1 MKYLNKINVT
11 SDDVRRTINALE
23 KRLAYWKENCLYAVY
38 EIRQMETAIDV
49 LSDLV
54 LDVDE
59 YESRKP
65 VKISMKQDDE
75 LKRG

>member
-1 MKYLNKINVT
+1 MKYLNGVNIA
-11 SDDVRRTINALE
+11 SDDVRRTINALD
-23 KRLAYWKENCLYAVY
+23 KRLAYWKENYLYATY

-59 YESRKP
+59 YESR
-65 VKISMKQDDE
+65 
-75 LKRG
+75 